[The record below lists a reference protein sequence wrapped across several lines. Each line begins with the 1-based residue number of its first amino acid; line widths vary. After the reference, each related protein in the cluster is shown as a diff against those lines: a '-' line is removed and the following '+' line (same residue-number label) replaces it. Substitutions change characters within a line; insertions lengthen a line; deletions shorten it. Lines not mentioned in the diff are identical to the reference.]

1 MRDGGS
7 AGNYSAQNA
16 GDDHDGLHD
25 PDMQWNKFG
34 SKNNS
39 MIKNHNKSS
48 QLNNEMNGNS
58 TMRHMPIN
66 DKIDGVHDRRNKYLA
81 NNNNSIGSNQ
91 DMDAT
96 SMERTKPYSK
106 HLVPLS
112 PSNGSSSRGVSN
124 GA

>member
-1 MRDGGS
+1 
-7 AGNYSAQNA
+7 
-16 GDDHDGLHD
+16 
-25 PDMQWNKFG
+25 
-34 SKNNS
+34 

-58 TMRHMPIN
+58 TMRHMAMN
-66 DKIDGVHDRRNKYLA
+66 DKIDGVHDRRNKYLGA
-81 NNNNSIGSNQ
+81 NSMGSNQ
-91 DMDAT
+91 DDAA

-112 PSNGSSSRGVSN
+112 PSNGSSGRGVSN